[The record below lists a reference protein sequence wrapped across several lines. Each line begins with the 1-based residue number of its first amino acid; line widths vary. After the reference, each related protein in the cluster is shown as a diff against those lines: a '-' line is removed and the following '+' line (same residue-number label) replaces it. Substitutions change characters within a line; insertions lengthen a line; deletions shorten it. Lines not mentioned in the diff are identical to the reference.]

1 MSLVVLFT
9 LQKAA
14 RQLSGSL
21 GIPRQLPCCLLGTSS
36 KAEASGQQGCHF
48 VLAHLSLKNV
58 SLPFMKPFTIVVKAS
73 ALDNTRRAEVYSF
86 GFPSSAE

>member
-1 MSLVVLFT
+1 MNRCPFLKPFTIVV
-9 LQKAA
+9 KASA
-14 RQLSGSL
+14 LDNTR
-21 GIPRQLPCCLLGTSS
+21 
-36 KAEASGQQGCHF
+36 F

-58 SLPFMKPFTIVVKAS
+58 SLPFLKPFTNVVNKAS